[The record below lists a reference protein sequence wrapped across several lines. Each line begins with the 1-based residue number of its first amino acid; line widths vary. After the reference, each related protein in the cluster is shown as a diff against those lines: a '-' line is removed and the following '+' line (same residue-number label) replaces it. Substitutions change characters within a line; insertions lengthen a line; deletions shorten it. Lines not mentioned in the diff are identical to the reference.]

1 MKKLLYLIISLCL
14 VLLVHCATEQKT
26 TLPTAI
32 SQQKCDAP
40 IWKVGDSWR
49 YRYDNKMEWEH
60 RVLSIEQFKGSQIY
74 VVEDVY
80 GSYKQGLD
88 VKTLQLKTN
97 ISPDGRKVVPMSDS
111 AWHFDFP
118 LYVGKKWEKMVSG
131 TDTIAVQRNYL
142 YTYRVL
148 SFEAVTVLAGTFKA
162 FKIEREQ
169 RDFAQSGGSSVITYL
184 WYCPELKRE
193 VKFGYGPVS
202 GSWRVTGQGY
212 ELKSFKLGEKQPMTP
227 EIKSPTD
234 KVEST
239 TKPQVIPTE
248 KPKIS
253 ISVTPPQGTNFVTV
267 TGTSANIRSGAGN
280 EFPAITI
287 VKQGDKL
294 ILLGEYGEWVN
305 VRLENG
311 QEGWINRKFAK

>member
-1 MKKLLYLIISLCL
+1 M
-14 VLLVHCATEQKT
+14 
-26 TLPTAI
+26 
-32 SQQKCDAP
+32 
-40 IWKVGDSWR
+40 
-49 YRYDNKMEWEH
+49 
-60 RVLSIEQFKGSQIY
+60 
-74 VVEDVY
+74 EDVY
-80 GSYKQGLD
+80 GSYKLGLD

-97 ISPDGRKVVPMSDS
+97 ISPDGRKVVPMTDM

-118 LYVGKKWEKMVSG
+118 LYVGKKWEKMVIG
-131 TDTIAVQRNYL
+131 RDTIAVQRNYL
-142 YTYRVL
+142 YVYRVL

-193 VKFGYGPVS
+193 VRFGLGPVS
-202 GSWRVTGQGY
+202 GNWRVAGQGY
-212 ELKSFKLGEKQPMTP
+212 ELKSFKLAEKQPTTP
-227 EIKSPTD
+227 EIKSSTD

-253 ISVTPPQGTNFVTV
+253 ISVTPPQVTNFVTV
-267 TGTSANIRSGAGN
+267 TGTSANTRSGAGN

-311 QEGWINRKFAK
+311 PEGWINRKFAK

>member
-1 MKKLLYLIISLCL
+1 MKKLLYLIISFCL
-14 VLLVHCATEQKT
+14 VQFTHCATEQKT
-26 TLPTAI
+26 TLQKAI
-32 SQQKCDAP
+32 SQETCDAP

-49 YRYDNKMEWEH
+49 YRYDDKKEWEH

-80 GSYKQGLD
+80 GSYKLGLD

-97 ISPDGRKVVPMSDS
+97 ISPDGRKVVPTSDWV
-111 AWHFDFP
+111 WHFDFP

-142 YTYRVL
+142 YAYRVL

-193 VKFGYGPVS
+193 VKFGRGPVS

-212 ELKSFKLGEKQPMTP
+212 ELKSFKLAENQPTTP
-227 EIKSPTD
+227 EIKSSTD

-280 EFPAITI
+280 EFPPITI

-305 VRLENG
+305 VRLENR